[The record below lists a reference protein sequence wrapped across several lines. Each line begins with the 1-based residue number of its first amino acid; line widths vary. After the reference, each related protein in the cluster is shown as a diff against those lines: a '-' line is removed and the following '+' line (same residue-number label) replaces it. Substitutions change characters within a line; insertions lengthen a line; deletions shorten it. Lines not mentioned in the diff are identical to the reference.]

1 MPNREQRNPYK
12 GNPPNPW
19 VTVRFEKADG
29 TGSVEK
35 QLAVDT
41 GDPSEA
47 RISSQN
53 MRELKLADGPN
64 VETNYGHAAG
74 GWVYINMPE
83 LGLEKWTLVFAT
95 DQLVS
100 VVKRISQDFDG
111 QVGLEFLRELEFGG
125 NDREFW
131 IRPLGHDRRTGS

>member
-12 GNPPNPW
+12 GNPPNPM

-47 RISSQN
+47 RMSSQN

-83 LGLEKWTLVFAT
+83 LGLEKWALVFAT

-100 VVKRISQDFDG
+100 VVKRISRDFDG